1 MRRDTSDVS
10 GVSEVLDN
18 ILIVA
23 MIAIT
28 ISIILLYGL
37 PLIDSHQKVIRE
49 RNVISQLVYLSEQL
63 SKVSSDT
70 FPVATTRVALSGGSL
85 TISSGTEMDIT
96 VRNSSGIVL
105 LQLNESL
112 GAIKYS
118 SPGFSMAI
126 ENGGVFGDIVVSS
139 PRMYKQGGNLSIALF
154 KIVGGGSAAG
164 GLGGGV
170 ANLILRFNS
179 TQSYTFNESGNITI
193 ELRTDYA
200 KSWKQFLTKF
210 GSVEGGSNDVEITIP
225 FNRLTLTKYV
235 VDVRMV

>member
-1 MRRDTSDVS
+1 MKERDIS

-23 MIAIT
+23 MISIT
-28 ISIILLYGL
+28 ISIILLYGF

-63 SKVSSDT
+63 SKVSTDV
-70 FPVATTRVALSGGSL
+70 FPVATTKLALSGGSL
-85 TISSGTEMDIT
+85 SISDGTQVDIT
-96 VRNSSGIVL
+96 VRNSSGVVL

-118 SPGFSMAI
+118 SSDFSMAI
-126 ENGGVFGDIVVSS
+126 ENGGVFGDIVVAS
-139 PRMYKQGGNLSIALF
+139 PKMYMQDGNLSIALF
-154 KIVGGGSAAG
+154 KIVGRGSAAG

-170 ANLILRFNS
+170 ANLILKFNS
-179 TQSYTFNESGNITI
+179 TRSYTFNESGNITI
-193 ELRTDYA
+193 EIRTDYA
-200 KSWKQFLTKF
+200 KSWKQFLTEF
-210 GSVEGGSNDVEITIP
+210 GTVEEGQNEVEITIP
-225 FNRLTLTKYV
+225 FNRLTLTEYV

>member
-1 MRRDTSDVS
+1 MRRDVSGVS

-49 RNVISQLVYLSEQL
+49 RNVVSQLVYLSEQL
-63 SKVSSDT
+63 SKVSTDT
-70 FPVATTRVALSGGSL
+70 FPVATTKVALSGGSL
-85 TISSGTEMDIT
+85 SISGGTHVVLT
-96 VRNSSGIVL
+96 VRNSTGVV
-105 LQLNESL
+105 LQLNDNL
-112 GAIKYS
+112 GAIRYS
-118 SPGFSMAI
+118 SPDFSMAI
-126 ENGGVFGDIVVSS
+126 ENGGVFGDTVVSS
-139 PRMYKQGGNLSIALF
+139 PKIYMRDGNLSIALF
-154 KIVGGGSAAG
+154 KIVGSGSAAG

-179 TQSYTFNESGNITI
+179 TTSYTFNESGNVTLEIST
-193 ELRTDYA
+193 EYA
-200 KSWKQFLTKF
+200 KSWKQFLSRF
-210 GSVEGGSNDVEITIP
+210 GSVEEGTNEVEITIP
-225 FNRLTLTKYV
+225 FQRLAVTKYV